1 MADLRFE
8 STLSLEEI
16 EDKFKDVDVFS
27 GIMDGLKEALA
38 YEEGMGVIWKTHL
51 TKEEAAAYAATEWY
65 KNKTAQEIVDFQLF
79 EDRLCMPIDLFHK
92 ALEEALGRPVK
103 SEEFSAKGLAC
114 LQREYIANFQ
124 TGDEN
129 K

>member
-1 MADLRFE
+1 M
-8 STLSLEEI
+8 S
-16 EDKFKDVDVFS
+16 
-27 GIMDGLKEALA
+27 
-38 YEEGMGVIWKTHL
+38 VIWKTHL
-51 TKEEAAAYAATEWY
+51 TKEEADAYAATGWY

>member
-38 YEEGMGVIWKTHL
+38 YEEGSKI
-51 TKEEAAAYAATEWY
+51 
-65 KNKTAQEIVDFQLF
+65 
-79 EDRLCMPIDLFHK
+79 
-92 ALEEALGRPVK
+92 
-103 SEEFSAKGLAC
+103 
-114 LQREYIANFQ
+114 
-124 TGDEN
+124 
-129 K
+129 